1 MSRITYLVVILFLTT
16 SSFQLRPEEFLMPE
30 SAIVQTGYGK
40 VRGYT
45 HNGIYTY
52 KAIPYAQAERFMLPG
67 KPASWNGVRN
77 SMAYGPVCPQ
87 TGPNVID
94 QSEFFFHHDF
104 GYPGEDCLRLN
115 IWSPDVRSSKKRP
128 VMVWLHGGGF
138 ATGSGNELPSYDGE
152 NLSKKGDVVVVGLN
166 HRLNVLGFLNLSSFG
181 EKYKY
186 SGNIGMLDL
195 IAALTWVKENIVRF
209 GGDPNNVTIFGQSG
223 GGRKVCTLLTT
234 PGAKGLFHK
243 AIIESGAS
251 LELFTNNES
260 KQIGELVVKE
270 LGLDASTIDS
280 LQKIPYELIRAAGEK
295 ILQRLNKQYREQG
308 KTIDGFH
315 MRWGPSTDGDLI
327 PFQPTDDRAN
337 AIMSDVPVMI
347 GSTKNE
353 FVQAFNTPDFVNP
366 KTEQEAREI
375 LSLKYQNITD
385 EFIKAVKKAYPDA
398 KRPLDLLEVDIRGR
412 ASTIHLADLKAKQ
425 GKVYTYLFAWESPV
439 LEGRFRSCHCLEL
452 PFVFDNIGRC
462 QEMTGGAADAYNLAD
477 KMSQAWINFARYGD
491 PNHEMLPKW
500 EPYSQING
508 ATMIFDN
515 KCKLVHHHD
524 KALIDLVTGNN

>member
-1 MSRITYLVVILFLTT
+1 MNKIVYPFIIISLTIMCFRLKAGDILT
-16 SSFQLRPEEFLMPE
+16 PKN
-30 SAIVQTGYGK
+30 AIVQTSYGK

-52 KAIPYAQAERFMLPG
+52 KGIPYAQAQRFMPPQ
-67 KPASWNGVRN
+67 KPTGWTGVRN

-115 IWSPDVRSSKKRP
+115 IWSTDVNRTKKRP

-152 NLSKKGDVVVVGLN
+152 NLCRKGDVVVVGVN

-181 EKYKY
+181 EKYK
-186 SGNIGMLDL
+186 SSANTGMLDL
-195 IAALTWVKENIVRF
+195 LAALKWVKENIAQF
-209 GGDPNNVTIFGQSG
+209 GGDPNNITIFGQSG
-223 GGRKVCTLLTT
+223 GGRKVCTLLTM
-234 PGAKGLFHK
+234 PEAKGLFQK
-243 AIIESGAS
+243 AIVESGAS
-251 LELFTNNES
+251 LELFTNKES
-260 KQIGELVVKE
+260 QRIGELVIKE
-270 LGLDASTIDS
+270 LGLNASSVDS
-280 LQKIPYELIRAAGEK
+280 IQKLPYEFIRAAGEK
-295 ILQRLNKQYREQG
+295 VLMQLNKEYEAQG
-308 KTIDGFH
+308 KSIDGFRL
-315 MRWGPSTDGDLI
+315 RWGPTNDGDII

-337 AIMSDVPVMI
+337 AIMKEVPVMI

-353 FVQAFNTPDFVNP
+353 FVQAFNTPDFVKP
-366 KTEQEAREI
+366 ATEQEAKNI
-375 LSLKYQNITD
+375 LSIKYPNITD
-385 EFIKAVKKAYPDA
+385 EYIKAVKKAYPEA
-398 KRPLDLLEVDIRGR
+398 KRPIDLLEVDIRGR

-425 GKVYTYLFAWESPV
+425 GKVYTYLFTWESPV

-452 PFVFDNIGRC
+452 PFVFDNVDRC
-462 QEMTGGAADAYNLAD
+462 PEMTGGGTDARNLAN
-477 KMSQAWINFARYGD
+477 KMSRAWISFAIYGD
-491 PNHEMLPKW
+491 PNHSTLTPW
-500 EPYSQING
+500 EPYTSQNG

-524 KALIDLVTGNN
+524 KELITLVMGDH